1 MSSDVPDASE
11 VSEEPSPTVLPI
23 TSDLESPT
31 VSESASEA
39 GVVSPSEVIEST
51 PIELMSSSLTDS
63 EAPTILLSSSAD
75 ISSDIPDA
83 SEVSEELSPNCFAH
97 H

>member
-11 VSEEPSPTVLPI
+11 VSEELSPTVLPI

-39 GVVSPSEVIEST
+39 EVVSPSEVIEST
-51 PIELMSSSLTDS
+51 PIELLSGCQALSLTRMH
-63 EAPTILLSSSAD
+63 P
-75 ISSDIPDA
+75 PY
-83 SEVSEELSPNCFAH
+83 C
-97 H
+97 